1 MNGRRALVVQKVAEG
16 KSQKEIAE
24 ELNYKSADGVNQ
36 ALKSMKVRE
45 QIQLTRAEMFEAA
58 KIDRVKLLKDLYR
71 KITCNTGEIF
81 QVLQGEGNFLDAANL
96 SKLDDVQSRLIQQ
109 VEIEPTLIKAL
120 NPDGEV
126 VTVHASVIK
135 KIRFH
140 SQDAAMKILARAAG
154 FEDGALK
161 DALMDEG
168 GPFRGLII
176 IPPKAIET
184 TLSQEAPP
192 ENPI

>member
-1 MNGRRALVVQKVAEG
+1 MNGRREIVAQMIAEG
-16 KSQKEIAE
+16 KSPGEV
-24 ELNYKSADGVNQ
+24 ADQVGYAGADSVQQ
-36 ALKSMKVRE
+36 ALRSAVVRE
-45 QIQLTRAEMFEAA
+45 RIQFNRNEMFRQS
-58 KIDRVKLLKDLYR
+58 KIDRVKLLKDIHGR
-71 KITCNTGEIF
+71 ITADHAEIF
-81 QVLQGEGNFLDAANL
+81 RVLKGEGTFLDAGNL
-96 SKLDDVQSRLIQQ
+96 EKLTPLLSSLIQQ
-109 VEIEPTLIKAL
+109 VECEPTLM
-120 NPDGEV
+120 DGKP
-126 VTVHASVIK
+126 VTVVK